1 MNYYVLLEQQ
11 VKENG
16 DKVFLQLEKASYTYS
31 SIRDKAAAIAAAIVL
46 SPQVVLVE
54 AKDFVSQLVLFLAVQ
69 AAGCVPVLL
78 HHDLLAAEVA
88 ALLEKNGICAM
99 ITDTERVLV
108 DSMPLPK
115 GYGKLGFFAGEVLS
129 LPKDEDICVGVLSSG
144 SSGVPK
150 LMLRSY
156 ESWAGFFLVQN
167 EIFKVSACC
176 KVFLQGSLS
185 FTGNLNTALSVLF
198 AGGTIVTSQTFRCRT
213 WFSLLS
219 RFSVDVIYLVPAKLK
234 LLLPFCRERLLSV
247 KMVFTGSQLLGE
259 MAARK
264 LREVFPASDILLYY
278 GASELNYITYISY
291 EDMLKNP
298 QSVGRPFPGVA
309 LSVKDGYVYVDT
321 PYHVYGAVL
330 PFTVKDAG
338 YLTDDGALIFAGR
351 QQAMINRGGV
361 KVSCLKVE
369 LAIRELEGVKDA
381 AVLPYADEKRGS
393 EIAAFIAVEQRLRQR
408 ELIQQIRKCL
418 PRAEQPHRF
427 IFLDEMPLNDRGK
440 VDAEKLKQHLAVDV

>member
-1 MNYYVLLEQQ
+1 MNYYVLLDQQ
-11 VKENG
+11 VQKNG
-16 DKVFLQLEKASYTYS
+16 DKVFLQLEKDSYTYLA
-31 SIRDKAAAIAAAIVL
+31 IRDKAAAIAAAIAL

-54 AKDFVSQLVLFLAVQ
+54 AKDFVSQLILFLAVQ

-78 HHDLLAAEVA
+78 HHDLPGTEVA
-88 ALLEKNGICAM
+88 ALLEKSGICAM
-99 ITDTERVLV
+99 ITDTGRLFEQ
-108 DSMPLPK
+108 SIPLPESS
-115 GYGKLGFFAGEVLS
+115 GQLGIFAGKGVS
-129 LPKDEDICVGVLSSG
+129 LPDDEDICVGVLSSG

-156 ESWAGFFLVQN
+156 ESWAGFFPVQN
-167 EIFKVSACC
+167 EIFKVASCC

-198 AGGTIVTSQTFRCRT
+198 AGGTIVTSQAFRCRT
-213 WFSLLS
+213 WFSLLQ
-219 RFSVDVIYLVPAKLK
+219 RCSVDVIYLVPAKLK
-234 LLLPFCRERLLSV
+234 LLLPFCREKLLSV
-247 KMVFTGSQLLGE
+247 KMVFTGSQLLGQA
-259 MAARK
+259 AARN
-264 LREVFPASDILLYY
+264 LREAFPASDILLYY

-298 QSVGRPFPGVA
+298 QSVGRPFPGVK
-309 LSVKDGYVYVDT
+309 LSLKDGYVYVDT

-338 YLTDDGALIFAGR
+338 WLTDDGELIFAGR
-351 QQAMINRGGV
+351 KQAIINRGGV

-369 LAIRELEGVKDA
+369 LAIRELPGVRDA

-393 EIAAFIAVEQRLRQR
+393 EIAAFIAVDKKMHQQ
-408 ELIQQIRKCL
+408 ELVQQIRKRL

-427 IFLDEMPLNDRGK
+427 IFLEEMPLNDRGK
-440 VDAEKLKQHLAVDV
+440 VDAKKLKQQLTVGE

>member
-11 VKENG
+11 AEKNG
-16 DKVFLQLEKASYTYS
+16 DKVFLQLEKTSYTYS
-31 SIRDKAAAIAAAIVL
+31 SIRDKAAAIAEAIAL
-46 SPQVVLVE
+46 SQQVVLVE
-54 AKDFVSQLVLFLAVQ
+54 ANDFVSQFILFFAVQ

-78 HHDLLAAEVA
+78 HHDLPMLEVE
-88 ALLEKNGICAM
+88 ALLEKSGIRAM
-99 ITDTERVLV
+99 ITDTDRALEK
-108 DSMPLPK
+108 SIPLPESF
-115 GYGKLGFFAGEVLS
+115 GKLGIFTGEA
-129 LPKDEDICVGVLSSG
+129 LPLPRDEDICVGVLSSG

-156 ESWAGFFLVQN
+156 ESWAGFFPVQN
-167 EIFKVSACC
+167 EIFKVGACC
-176 KVFLQGSLS
+176 KIFLQGSLS

-213 WFSLLS
+213 WFSLMS

-234 LLLPFCRERLLSV
+234 LLLPFCREKLLSV
-247 KMVFTGSQLLGE
+247 KMVFTGSQLLGQ

-298 QSVGRPFPGVA
+298 QSVGRPFPGVG
-309 LSVKDGYVYVDT
+309 LSLKDGYVYVDT

-351 QQAMINRGGV
+351 KQAMINRGGV

-369 LAIRELEGVKDA
+369 LAIRDLEGVKDA
-381 AVLPYADEKRGS
+381 AILPYADEKRGS
-393 EIAAFIAVEQRLRQR
+393 EIAAFIAVDEKIHQQ
-408 ELIQQIRKCL
+408 ELVQQIRKRL

-427 IFLDEMPLNDRGK
+427 IFLEEMPLNDRGK
-440 VDAEKLKQHLAVDV
+440 IDAAKLKQQLNADA